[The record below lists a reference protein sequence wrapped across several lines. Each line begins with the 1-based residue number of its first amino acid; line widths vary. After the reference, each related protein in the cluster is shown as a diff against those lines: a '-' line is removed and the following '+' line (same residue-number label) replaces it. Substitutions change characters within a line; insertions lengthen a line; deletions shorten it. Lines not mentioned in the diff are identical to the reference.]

1 MPSLKISSKIIKEQQ
16 DKTKKHNILQ
26 SNTKKEE
33 SELKAMKLAF
43 ERLEAEMS
51 SVKVENDTLQQQI
64 ENLKREKLEL

>member
-1 MPSLKISSKIIKEQQ
+1 
-16 DKTKKHNILQ
+16 
-26 SNTKKEE
+26 
-33 SELKAMKLAF
+33 MKLAF